1 MGQNVVRTCPR
12 ATTRSYGR
20 GGGGHTPAVR
30 RALGTIFLT
39 LGLLSASL
47 ALSAWWVQHTAF
59 DTANTSTIAEAAFQN
74 PELRADLARGI
85 ADRVAT
91 ELGVDHALV
100 QSAADATLVR
110 PEIANAFASVLRDIH
125 SRLIGQTTGPV
136 IVSPELVARAI
147 GNPAASQLAP
157 VSIDIPTFDALNT
170 TRKTL
175 HDVIPILIYVAVV
188 LVFLGVLIH
197 SSKPAALRVLGAWF
211 LAASVIELLVAY
223 ALPVLVLP
231 ALVDSPYADLVAE
244 VDKATLGPLVGV
256 LIMLAG
262 AGVACLVAG
271 AWLDRPDRPQPR
283 AWGAAAP
290 SRW

>member
-1 MGQNVVRTCPR
+1 M
-12 ATTRSYGR
+12 
-20 GGGGHTPAVR
+20 R
-30 RALGTIFLT
+30 RALGTICLT

-59 DTANTSTIAEAAFQN
+59 DTRNTTTIAEAALQN

-110 PEIANAFASVLRDIH
+110 PDIAIAFSSVLRDIH
-125 SRLIGQTTGPV
+125 SRLIGQSTGPV
-136 IVSPELVARAI
+136 VVAPELVARAI
-147 GNPAASQLAP
+147 GNPAAAQLPP
-157 VSIDIPTFDALNT
+157 VSIDIPTFDALDT

-175 HDVIPILIYVAVV
+175 RDVIPILIYIAVV
-188 LVFLGVLIH
+188 LVVLGLLIH
-197 SSKPAALRVLGAWF
+197 SSKPTALRTLGAWF
-211 LAASVIELLVAY
+211 LAASVFELLIAY

-231 ALVDSPYADLVAE
+231 ALVDSPYAELVAE

-271 AWLDRPDRPQPR
+271 SWLDRPDRPQPGT
-283 AWGAAAP
+283 WSTAA
-290 SRW
+290 SR

>member
-1 MGQNVVRTCPR
+1 M
-12 ATTRSYGR
+12 
-20 GGGGHTPAVR
+20 R

-59 DTANTSTIAEAAFQN
+59 DTANTTTIAEAALQN

-110 PEIANAFASVLRDIH
+110 PDIATAFSSVLRDIH

-136 IVSPELVARAI
+136 MVAPDLVARAI
-147 GNPAASQLAP
+147 GNPAAAQLPA

-175 HDVIPILIYVAVV
+175 HNLIPILIYVAVV
-188 LVFLGVLIH
+188 LVTLGVLIH
-197 SSKPAALRVLGAWF
+197 SNKPAALRTLGVWF
-211 LAASVIELLVAY
+211 LVASVVELLVAY

-231 ALVDSPYADLVAE
+231 ALVDSPYAELVAE

-262 AGVACLVAG
+262 AGVGCLVAG

-283 AWGAAAP
+283 TWRTAP
-290 SRW
+290 SR